1 MERADWM
8 NERVRE
14 EIESLQRTY
23 GFEEDEAVAY
33 WHLRDAGHLIRV
45 CLTDRRACVSFCS

>member
-33 WHLRDAGHLIRV
+33 WHLRHAGHLIRV